1 MNHADRLEQ
10 TVQGIYKSLENPS
23 QHPVNAGLSAIDNWI
38 QALDGLG
45 GSALNG
51 IQQELSTLRTHVQN
65 DDRAAIAAS
74 LQHLGQQTSLVAH
87 DMHDATGDHLRHLG
101 QALIVAAGNLKV
113 S

>member
-10 TVQGIYKSLENPS
+10 TVQGIYKALENPG
-23 QHPVNAGLSAIDNWI
+23 QHPVAAGLSAIDNWI

-51 IQQELSTLRTHVQN
+51 IQGELRTLRTHIQN

-74 LQHLGQQTSLVAH
+74 LQHIGQQTSLVAH
-87 DMHDATGDHLRHLG
+87 DLHDSTGDHLRHLG